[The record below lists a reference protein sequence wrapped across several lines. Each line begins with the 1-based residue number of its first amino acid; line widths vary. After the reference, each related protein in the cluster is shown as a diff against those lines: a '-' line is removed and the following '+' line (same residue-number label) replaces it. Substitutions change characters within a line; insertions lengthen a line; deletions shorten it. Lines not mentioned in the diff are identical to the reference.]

1 MEKQVNGVG
10 QQVDPIV
17 RFTAAAEALSLAIDH
32 DLREKGSVDLLAIA
46 GECRML
52 RLGFRTMVEL
62 LAKHGTVQLPEWDK
76 AYTAAIVKE
85 TERIRARGR
94 QLAIADALTLGRRAP

>member
-1 MEKQVNGVG
+1 MDKPANGAG

-32 DLREKGSVDLLAIA
+32 ELREAGTIDLLALS

-52 RLGFRTMVEL
+52 RLGFRTLVEL
-62 LAKHGTVQLPEWDK
+62 LAAHGTMQLTEWDK

-94 QLAIADALTLGRRAP
+94 KLAIADALTLGRKPP